1 MATAAISSLFDLA
14 YACQPRYL
22 QLNNFP
28 SCQLNLGP
36 SKSLSFTTNLSH
48 SFFSKGITFT
58 QKKTVTRIHQLSP
71 GSFSFLKILTGGCLS
86 MTTFQR
92 SYHYTVVGMAR
103 RYAPN
108 SSLRKKLSRKKG
120 GDRGKK
126 NKRRRKRTKKRK
138 GREGKKKKK
147 KEFKVVRL
155 VSAAGTG
162 VFYAK
167 KKSRQIKEKLEFR
180 KYDPHV
186 QQHVLF
192 EEVK

>member
-1 MATAAISSLFDLA
+1 MATSAISSLFDLA
-14 YACQPRYL
+14 YACQPRNL

-28 SCQLNLGP
+28 SCHLKLAP
-36 SKSLSFTTNLSH
+36 SRSPSFTANLSH
-48 SFFSKGITFT
+48 SFFSK
-58 QKKTVTRIHQLSP
+58 
-71 GSFSFLKILTGGCLS
+71 GCLS

-103 RYAPN
+103 RYASN

-126 NKRRRKRTKKRK
+126 NKRRRKRTNKRK
-138 GREGKKKKK
+138 GREGKKKKR

-167 KKSRQIKEKLEFR
+167 KKSRQIKEKLKFR
-180 KYDPHV
+180 KYDPQV
-186 QQHVLF
+186 KQHVLF